1 MDALQSTGNYYW
13 EGAVTMIS
21 GKKEIG
27 VGYRA
32 YRLCGTPFN
41 RELVFLESIM
51 VLKSEDNEIKYLCEI
66 EAEPIYLEA
75 HSSPEADKYV
85 FAYTI
90 RILNTGGTL

>member
-1 MDALQSTGNYYW
+1 
-13 EGAVTMIS
+13 
-21 GKKEIG
+21 
-27 VGYRA
+27 
-32 YRLCGTPFN
+32 
-41 RELVFLESIM
+41 M

-90 RILNTGGTL
+90 RILIQGAPCEVNESVLADYRCEWRCSGGCR

>member
-1 MDALQSTGNYYW
+1 MDALQRREIIIGKR
-13 EGAVTMIS
+13 VTMIS

-27 VGYRA
+27 VGYLELTGYA
-32 YRLCGTPFN
+32 APFQSG
-41 RELVFLESIM
+41 VSFLESNM

-75 HSSPEADKYV
+75 HFSPEADKYV

>member
-1 MDALQSTGNYYW
+1 MRHPFQS
-13 EGAVTMIS
+13 
-21 GKKEIG
+21 G
-27 VGYRA
+27 VS
-32 YRLCGTPFN
+32 
-41 RELVFLESIM
+41 FLESIM

-75 HSSPEADKYV
+75 HSSPETDKYV

>member
-1 MDALQSTGNYYW
+1 
-13 EGAVTMIS
+13 
-21 GKKEIG
+21 
-27 VGYRA
+27 
-32 YRLCGTPFN
+32 
-41 RELVFLESIM
+41 M